1 MCAVHGGGPASA
13 GGSPAREGG
22 RPTEGGSNLVGVV
35 EPEVEGEA
43 AYFAAGEALREE
55 AREVTGEGEGEAA
68 AGGPVT
74 AGGNCAAR
82 WQRAASSSTSDQRS
96 CGATPSVVNGMAP
109 PLRRRRGGGTCGY
122 NARDQCFCVGWRA
135 ARRLSA
141 CASRC
146 MLERLGPPS
155 SPWWTMG
162 QCHHIGH
169 GGGGALS
176 TSRGTAHH
184 GRGGVGFH
192 GWRRAC
198 LQRDGG
204 QGQWWWE
211 DCARSSIGEECV
223 ATMLLYTG
231 GGAPRPV
238 PIWARPSR
246 SQPVRAAPVRVV
258 VASHENDRRT
268 IGQKHSRSTVR
279 GAPVEDPRVAVHHHS
294 TVALCPLP
302 LGPILRPL
310 QFCFV
315 YLTLVSVVVSSVP
328 TATGAKAMA
337 TRHADICA
345 VRSAARGETSGHS
358 RREWQLFEGRQ
369 TADRGTAMR
378 ARPTSF

>member
-1 MCAVHGGGPASA
+1 MAARCVEQHERPALVRGHAIRGERDGTAAAQTQRWRHLWVQRARSMLLRGLASRALTECVCQQVYARAVGASEFA
-13 GGSPAREGG
+13 
-22 RPTEGGSNLVGVV
+22 LVGHGAV
-35 EPEVEGEA
+35 PSH
-43 AYFAAGEALREE
+43 
-55 AREVTGEGEGEAA
+55 
-68 AGGPVT
+68 
-74 AGGNCAAR
+74 
-82 WQRAASSSTSDQRS
+82 RAWGR
-96 CGATPSVVNGMAP
+96 
-109 PLRRRRGGGTCGY
+109 
-122 NARDQCFCVGWRA
+122 
-135 ARRLSA
+135 
-141 CASRC
+141 
-146 MLERLGPPS
+146 
-155 SPWWTMG
+155 
-162 QCHHIGH
+162 
-169 GGGGALS
+169 GALS

-223 ATMLLYTG
+223 ATMPLYTG

-238 PIWARPSR
+238 PIWACPSR

-279 GAPVEDPRVAVHHHS
+279 RAPVEDPCVAVHHHS
-294 TVALCPLP
+294 TVALCPFP

-315 YLTLVSVVVSSVP
+315 FLTLVSVVVSSVP

-345 VRSAARGETSGHS
+345 ERSA
-358 RREWQLFEGRQ
+358 REERLL
-369 TADRGTAMR
+369 GTHA
-378 ARPTSF
+378 ANGSY